1 MPAGGRRCGRL
12 ACRLARHGWIGPTT
26 NDETTAPTDDA
37 WRLHWSKCIEVARTS
52 DILLFINNRDE
63 RACGGLIELGAALAG
78 GAQVF
83 VVSPDWWSV
92 SHHPRCR
99 VFDSLEAAIAAI
111 VAMQAGERARE
122 AVDGRLTIMGLKKRA
137 PPTATMRGGA

>member
-1 MPAGGRRCGRL
+1 
-12 ACRLARHGWIGPTT
+12 
-26 NDETTAPTDDA
+26 
-37 WRLHWSKCIEVARTS
+37 
-52 DILLFINNRDE
+52 
-63 RACGGLIELGAALAG
+63 
-78 GAQVF
+78 
-83 VVSPDWWSV
+83 
-92 SHHPRCR
+92 

>member
-1 MPAGGRRCGRL
+1 
-12 ACRLARHGWIGPTT
+12 
-26 NDETTAPTDDA
+26 
-37 WRLHWSKCIEVARTS
+37 VARTS
-52 DILLFINNRDE
+52 DVLLFINNRDE

-99 VFDSLEAAIAAI
+99 VFESLEAAIAAI